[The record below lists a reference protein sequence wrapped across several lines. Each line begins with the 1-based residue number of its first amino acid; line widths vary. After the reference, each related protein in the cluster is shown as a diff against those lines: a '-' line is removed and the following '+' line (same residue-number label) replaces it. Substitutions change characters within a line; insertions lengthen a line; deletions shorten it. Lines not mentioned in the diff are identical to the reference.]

1 MQRFEY
7 SLENTFHLRLVKTP
21 ADGNCLFHAA
31 ALALARGMMSY
42 RLDHASIRAAVV
54 EFLTRN
60 KECFRAFQVDDA
72 YLTRMGR
79 AGTWGGEPELIA
91 LANMYM
97 RSIEVYMFSPTGSV
111 VHVRTYTPVLGI
123 ESAAPMRFSLLPVS
137 GRLEDSPNH
146 YSYLEQVPT
155 VLGATHVSAVA
166 APVATEV
173 DLTCDEPMPME
184 EDGMVQEDV
193 SYASLPDYEGVPSI
207 SQVRADVN
215 AAEGLLAVQT
225 AAVAPVEAAATE
237 KKTRVSY
244 YKLYEHYLHVLGMP
258 QSCAD
263 VAARGEVAWYACEC
277 GECHRTASFGSE
289 AWAKIVSN
297 EAPVKM
303 TCKLWKPW
311 SIYQTVVRPKLG
323 L

>member
-1 MQRFEY
+1 MDKFIY
-7 SLENTFHLRLVKTP
+7 SLERTFHLRLVQTP

-31 ALALARGMMSY
+31 SFALARGGLPSS
-42 RLDHASIRAAVV
+42 RFCHATIRQMVV
-54 EFLTRN
+54 DFLRSN
-60 KECFRAFQVDDA
+60 KECFVAFQVDDA

-79 AGTWGGEPELIA
+79 QGSWGGEPELIA
-91 LANMYM
+91 LSNIYV
-97 RSIEVYMFSPTGSV
+97 RSIEVYMFSPTGAA
-111 VHVRTYTPVLGI
+111 VHVRTYTPVLGM
-123 ESAAPMRFSLLPVS
+123 ETAAPMRFALLPVS
-137 GRLEDSPNH
+137 GRLEDAPNH
-146 YSYLEQVPT
+146 YSYLEQVVT
-155 VLGATHVSAVA
+155 VLGASHVPTDP
-166 APVATEV
+166 APVEVVEV

-184 EDGMVQEDV
+184 ELPPAETYEDV
-193 SYASLPDYEGVPSI
+193 RI
-207 SQVRADVN
+207 RAEVD
-215 AAEGLLAVQT
+215 AAQGMLAVQRDEPVVAK
-225 AAVAPVEAAATE
+225 AAKT
-237 KKTRVSY
+237 KKVSY
-244 YKLYEHYLHVLGMP
+244 YKLYEHYFSLGLP

-263 VAARGEVAWYACEC
+263 LAARGEVAWYACEC

>member
-1 MQRFEY
+1 MQHFEY
-7 SLENTFHLRLVKTP
+7 SRENTFHLRLVKTP

-60 KECFRAFQVDDA
+60 KECFRAFQVDEA

-97 RSIEVYMFSPTGSV
+97 RSIEVYMFSPTGSAA
-111 VHVRTYTPVLGI
+111 HVRTYTPVLGI

-155 VLGATHVSAVA
+155 VLGATHVSSVA
-166 APVATEV
+166 APAAVEV

-184 EDGMVQEDV
+184 EDDV
-193 SYASLPDYEGVPSI
+193 SVASLPAAEFFLGAPSI
-207 SQVRADVN
+207 HAIRAEVE
-215 AAEGLLAVQT
+215 AAEGMLAVQT
-225 AAVAPVEAAATE
+225 AAAAPVAAATE

-244 YKLYEHYLHVLGMP
+244 YKLYEHYLHALGMP